1 VGRQPS
7 KTGKLLVEEKLV
19 PKLAFPKR
27 HKHADVRSRE
37 YLTEA
42 EVDRLRKAARSVG
55 RHGLRND
62 TMILL
67 AYRHGL
73 RVSEL
78 IALRWEQ
85 FDLDQGFF
93 HVRRLKRG
101 VPSTHPLTGGEIRA
115 LRRLKNASPDSAS
128 VFVSERKGPLT
139 DSSVRKMIAQAG
151 ELAELGFPVHPH
163 QLRHGCGYKLAN
175 DQHDTRAIQLFLGHT
190 NIQHTV
196 KYTELAAGRFQNF
209 WRD

>member
-1 VGRQPS
+1 MATAGR
-7 KTGKLLVEEKLV
+7 L
-19 PKLAFPKR
+19 
-27 HKHADVRSRE
+27 
-37 YLTEA
+37 
-42 EVDRLRKAARSVG
+42 G
-55 RHGLRND
+55 RHGHRDATL
-62 TMILL
+62 ILL

-85 FDLDQGFF
+85 LDLEQGFF

-115 LRRLKNASPDSAS
+115 LRRLKSAAPDMIY

-139 DSSVRKMIAQAG
+139 DSSVRKMVARAE

-175 DQHDTRAIQLFLGHT
+175 DKQDTRAIQLFLGYR

-196 KYTELAAGRFQNF
+196 KYTELAAGRFKDF
-209 WRD
+209 WRDED